1 MYLRFR
7 KFLCFFHGKD
17 KGICYNY
24 YKYGDYEGKENY
36 SEMDEKMKATD
47 TEKNVNEETEKE
59 LNKDTTLKDKLVE
72 AECMEADMP
81 EQQEEQDGP
90 EAEETA
96 NYLPLAADQLDLAKQ
111 YKQMMMFYEAGIRQ
125 LTTKLQILNREF
137 EQSNDRNPIENIKS
151 RIKSAE
157 SIAKKMERKG
167 LPMTLSCLTNNIYDI
182 AGIRVICPFITDV
195 YEVAR
200 MLLSQTDVELVQVKD
215 YIREPK
221 ENGYRS
227 LHLIVKINVFFSDGM
242 RQVPVE
248 VQMRT
253 IAMNF
258 WASTEHQ
265 LRYKKDKVF
274 TPEMHER
281 LKKCA
286 DIMADADY
294 QMQKLAEEIHF

>member
-1 MYLRFR
+1 
-7 KFLCFFHGKD
+7 
-17 KGICYNY
+17 
-24 YKYGDYEGKENY
+24 
-36 SEMDEKMKATD
+36 MDEKVKVTD
-47 TEKNVNEETEKE
+47 TEQTDKKVNE
-59 LNKDTTLKDKLVE
+59 DTTLKEKLVE

-81 EQQEEQDGP
+81 EQSEEQDGTG
-90 EAEETA
+90 AEETTS
-96 NYLPLAADQLDLAKQ
+96 YLPLAADQLDLAKQ
-111 YKQMMMFYEAGIRQ
+111 YKQMMLFYEAGIRQ

-157 SIAKKMERKG
+157 SIAKKMKRKG

-248 VQMRT
+248 VQM
-253 IAMNF
+253 
-258 WASTEHQ
+258 
-265 LRYKKDKVF
+265 
-274 TPEMHER
+274 
-281 LKKCA
+281 
-286 DIMADADY
+286 
-294 QMQKLAEEIHF
+294 

>member
-1 MYLRFR
+1 MILYLRFR
-7 KFLCFFHGKD
+7 KILWFFHGKD

-24 YKYGDYEGKENY
+24 YKYGDFEGKENY
-36 SEMDEKMKATD
+36 SKMDEKVKVTD
-47 TEKNVNEETEKE
+47 TEQTDKKVNE
-59 LNKDTTLKDKLVE
+59 DTTLKEKLVE

-81 EQQEEQDGP
+81 EQSEEQDGTG
-90 EAEETA
+90 AEETTS
-96 NYLPLAADQLDLAKQ
+96 YLPLAADQLDLAKQ
-111 YKQMMMFYEAGIRQ
+111 YKQMMLFYEAGIRQ

-157 SIAKKMERKG
+157 SIAKKMKRKG

-265 LRYKKDKVF
+265 LRYKKDKVI
-274 TPEMHER
+274 TSEMHAR